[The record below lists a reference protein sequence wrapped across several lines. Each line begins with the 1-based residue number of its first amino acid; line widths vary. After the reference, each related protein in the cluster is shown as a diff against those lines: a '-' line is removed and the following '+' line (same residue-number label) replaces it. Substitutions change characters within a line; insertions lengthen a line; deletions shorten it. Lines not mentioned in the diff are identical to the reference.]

1 MVRDLPVPPG
11 SRAPNAARR
20 PAPHGG
26 VTKLAPILFVVLSL
40 VRAADL
46 HALPAASADTKTS
59 PGASDKPSPTSALT
73 PDTVMASLDR
83 VFAWYRQTRV
93 VVRSSDSIVG
103 GVFAR
108 DDEQTAREVLK
119 RAFEVARAQAAV
131 VARAPTSSPGGGQ
144 PSGRAHE
151 QEERLQAAVGQ
162 DEADV
167 ARLRDRL
174 RVAPRRTRPTLEQEL
189 AVANDRL
196 ELDRARLDFV
206 TKLEQFDAS
215 NPGAPV
221 DLDHRIQALQD
232 AVPEVNSRNA
242 APESG
247 PPPTAVEPSGTWALV
262 HRLLAL
268 QQTHGRLEDL
278 ATATSAI
285 ERIVENDRRATVAR
299 VSPIMTRL
307 QALVND
313 PSAAGALAEGQ
324 RQFHDLLEQGKLLA
338 AVVVPLRQ
346 EAELLRRYT
355 TDLQGWQRA
364 IDEETRR
371 VLQSLGFELIGVVI
385 ALAVIMIGSVLWRVA
400 ATRYVAD
407 VYRRRLL
414 LTIRNVTVVAAVALV
429 LVFHFTSELTAL
441 VTALGFAAAGIA
453 FALQNVILAVAG
465 YFAIV
470 APNGIRVGD
479 RVSLQGPFAYVHGE
493 VAEVGFVRIKLRELA
508 GEPLRPTGRTVSF
521 PNSVVFTGSFF
532 KHPEGEGR

>member
-1 MVRDLPVPPG
+1 
-11 SRAPNAARR
+11 
-20 PAPHGG
+20 
-26 VTKLAPILFVVLSL
+26 
-40 VRAADL
+40 
-46 HALPAASADTKTS
+46 
-59 PGASDKPSPTSALT
+59 
-73 PDTVMASLDR
+73 
-83 VFAWYRQTRV
+83 
-93 VVRSSDSIVG
+93 
-103 GVFAR
+103 
-108 DDEQTAREVLK
+108 
-119 RAFEVARAQAAV
+119 
-131 VARAPTSSPGGGQ
+131 
-144 PSGRAHE
+144 
-151 QEERLQAAVGQ
+151 
-162 DEADV
+162 
-167 ARLRDRL
+167 
-174 RVAPRRTRPTLEQEL
+174 
-189 AVANDRL
+189 
-196 ELDRARLDFV
+196 
-206 TKLEQFDAS
+206 
-215 NPGAPV
+215 
-221 DLDHRIQALQD
+221 
-232 AVPEVNSRNA
+232 
-242 APESG
+242 
-247 PPPTAVEPSGTWALV
+247 
-262 HRLLAL
+262 
-268 QQTHGRLEDL
+268 
-278 ATATSAI
+278 
-285 ERIVENDRRATVAR
+285 
-299 VSPIMTRL
+299 
-307 QALVND
+307 
-313 PSAAGALAEGQ
+313 
-324 RQFHDLLEQGKLLA
+324 
-338 AVVVPLRQ
+338 VPLRQ